1 MLKELYIKDLALIDE
16 LRAEFAPG
24 FNVLTGETGAGK
36 SILIDALNLVLGG
49 RWEEAELR
57 SGSDE
62 ALVEA
67 AFEVEGV
74 SQVAKLLEA
83 EGILQEPGEYLVL
96 RRQLL
101 REGRSKAYINGRL
114 SSAATLRALRGF
126 LVDIYGQGQASSLL
140 SPRKHLYLLDA
151 YADLVE
157 EVRAFRGL
165 YERLR
170 QFQRELDELLSKE
183 REKEKRQDLLE
194 YQRKEIDAAR
204 LQEGEEEELL
214 AERAILSNVERL
226 YEAAEG
232 AYSTLYAEE
241 GSILDQLFAM
251 ASKLKEASRI
261 DPRLQDPLESLETAR
276 LSLEEAA
283 SALRDYRERVQFD
296 PARLDAVEER
306 LHEIGRLKRKY
317 GSSIAEILR
326 YREEIVKELEGL
338 ERSEERIQT
347 LEREIG
353 TLERELRIRASA
365 LSSKRAEAAKRL
377 REEVLAE
384 LRVLSMPHAAF
395 EVRITEETLGPA
407 GVDSAEFF
415 VSYNPGEELKPL
427 QKVASGGELSRTM
440 LGIKTILAASDEI
453 PTLVFDEVDVGI
465 GGGMAE
471 VVGRKLFACSLRR
484 QVLSVT
490 HLPQIAAFA
499 TAHFLVFKRAVKGR
513 AEVALERL
521 DQKRRVEELARMLG
535 GKGRAIPL
543 QHAEEILERAERW
556 KRDLIGHRPFHE
568 MV

>member
-1 MLKELYIKDLALIDE
+1 MLKELYIKDLALINE
-16 LRAEFAPG
+16 LQAEFASG

-36 SILIDALNLVLGG
+36 SILIDALDLVLGG

-62 ALVEA
+62 ALVET
-67 AFEVEGV
+67 AFEVEGIPEV
-74 SQVAKLLEA
+74 RKLLEA
-83 EGILQEPGEYLVL
+83 EGIPQEPDEYLVL

-101 REGRSKAYINGRL
+101 RGGRSKAYINGRL
-114 SSAATLRALRGF
+114 SSAATLRALGGF
-126 LVDIYGQGQASSLL
+126 LVDIHGQGQASSLS
-140 SPRKHLYLLDA
+140 SPRKHLHLLDA

-170 QFQRELDELLSKE
+170 QFQRELNELLSKE

-241 GSILDQLFAM
+241 GSILDRLFAI
-251 ASKLKEASRI
+251 ASKLKEALKI
-261 DPRLQDPLESLETAR
+261 DSRLQGPLESLEAAR

-296 PARLDAVEER
+296 PQRLEGVEER

-326 YREEIVKELEGL
+326 YREEIVKELEGF

-347 LEREIG
+347 LEREVG
-353 TLERELRIRASA
+353 TLERELRMQASA

-377 REEVLAE
+377 REQVVAE
-384 LRVLSMPHAAF
+384 LRELSMPHAAF
-395 EVRITEETLGPA
+395 EVRIAEETLGPTGA
-407 GVDSAEFF
+407 DSAEFF

-440 LGIKTILAASDEI
+440 LGIKAILAASDEI

-484 QVLSVT
+484 QVLCVT

-499 TAHFLVFKRAVKGR
+499 DAHFLVFKRTVKGR

-521 DQKRRVEELARMLG
+521 DQERRVEELARMLG

-543 QHAEEILERAERW
+543 QHAEEILGRTERW
-556 KRDLIGHRPFHE
+556 KRNLIGHRP
-568 MV
+568 